1 MDENR
6 KNLPKVVE
14 EKIERGEFVDNNNDL
29 RKDLNPYDRHMINEY
44 SNNGKSLDRHI
55 NLQEVTLSKINQ
67 IKQNNDAIRYNL
79 TISDFEK
86 STFFQNVNFFHSSS
100 MSNLNFRGIYI
111 WKNESSNSIYYRLD
125 FHGNR
130 IKCNNDE
137 EILKLFFPY
146 HIKIYEKIEDVILDN
161 YPILVRNLIPII
173 RDDVFYPLNNFELFF
188 IQNIQYRNLFKSSIY
203 TPLSI
208 YIPIQNSIQNTIK
221 IELIKDSTIE
231 TFIKYLVED
240 NESFEI
246 MMNVLVKFH
255 KRKLKSNYA
264 FVLIGDEGS
273 TDIFMEE
280 IIKPIFAS
288 KDEYFSTI
296 DDELLEKKSDTKII
310 EDKIFYHVKN
320 LSESNLR
327 SKRVSKLI
335 FDIIRPNKITPENA
349 ILNNESYVWGE
360 LFITS
365 SKNNPYP
372 ALEDI
377 YSKCIVIKVKNLKI
391 ILKKMNIDKISLIEN
406 IQSDLFNFSH
416 LLNSLYI
423 EEDLFYFFDIREDVY
438 KLQQKEE
445 YKNLRNMSNGIIY
458 TNHLNIK
465 IREFVIAIQN
475 KNINFFN
482 QLSKENKELYDELL
496 YNFEENMIA
505 QPLLSEYFN
514 IVNQDIIFEE
524 NSYLLDFL
532 KQEYEMFKITPD
544 DKSKYNGKKRYKIF

>member
-1 MDENR
+1 MDEYK
-6 KNLPKVVE
+6 KNLPKTVE
-14 EKIERGEFVDNNNDL
+14 EKVEQGELLFNHNDV
-29 RKDLNPYDRHMINEY
+29 RRNLNQYEQSISSAYSTINE
-44 SNNGKSLDRHI
+44 SFNRHI
-55 NLQEVTLSKINQ
+55 NLQEVTLSRINQ
-67 IKQNNDAIRYNL
+67 IRHNNDAIRYNL
-79 TISDFEK
+79 AINDFEK
-86 STFFQNVNFFHSSS
+86 SRFFKDVNYLHT
-100 MSNLNFRGIYI
+100 NAIRYLREKNIEI
-111 WKNESSNSIYYRLD
+111 WKSENGNSIYYRLD
-125 FHGNR
+125 SYGTR
-130 IKCNNDE
+130 IKCTSDE
-137 EILKLFFPY
+137 DILKLFNRY
-146 HIKIYEKIEDVILDN
+146 QIKVYEKIEDVVIDDF
-161 YPILVRNLIPII
+161 PILVKNLIQSI
-173 RDDVFYPLNNFELFF
+173 RDDVFYPLRNREFF
-188 IQNIQYRNLFKSSIY
+188 SIENVEYRNLFKSTIY
-203 TPLSI
+203 TPFRYYSRLNDTNLE
-208 YIPIQNSIQNTIK
+208 PIKNA
-221 IELIKDSTIE
+221 TIE
-231 TFIKYLVED
+231 TFIEYLVED
-240 NESFEI
+240 NDSLI
-246 MMNVLVKFH
+246 ILIQVLINFH
-255 KRKLKSNYA
+255 KEKLKSNYA
-264 FVLIGDEGS
+264 FVLIGDENS
-273 TDIFMEE
+273 TNILMDE
-280 IIKPIFAS
+280 IIKPLFAS

-296 DDELLEKKSDTKII
+296 DDELLEKKSDAKII

>member
-1 MDENR
+1 MDENKRNLPKLVEEKVERGEVIFNNSDLR
-6 KNLPKVVE
+6 KNLN
-14 EKIERGEFVDNNNDL
+14 R
-29 RKDLNPYDRHMINEY
+29 YDHYMTNEH
-44 SNNGKSLDRHI
+44 SNIDKSLDKHI
-55 NLQEVTLSKINQ
+55 NLQEVTISKLNQ
-67 IKQNNDAIRYNL
+67 IRQNNNTLRYNL
-79 TISDFEK
+79 AINDFQK
-86 STFFQNVNFFHSSS
+86 NRFFQDVYSFHLES
-100 MSNLNFRGIYI
+100 MNYLNSKGIYI
-111 WKNESSNSIYYRLD
+111 WKNESGNSIYYRLD
-125 FHGNR
+125 YYGNR

-137 EILKLFFPY
+137 EILKLFPA
-146 HIKIYEKIEDVILDN
+146 HIKIYEKIEDVIIDN
-161 YPILVRNLIPII
+161 YPILVKNLIPII
-173 RDDVFYPLNNFELFF
+173 RDDVFYPLFNQELFF
-188 IQNIQYRNLFKSSIY
+188 IQNIQYRNLFKSN
-203 TPLSI
+203 I
-208 YIPIQNSIQNTIK
+208 YIPFRYILSENTI
-221 IELIKDSTIE
+221 IKNSTIE
-231 TFIKYLVED
+231 TFIKNLVED
-240 NESFEI
+240 NDSFEI
-246 MMNVLVKFH
+246 LMKVLGNFH
-255 KRKLKSNYA
+255 KSKFKSNYA
-264 FVLIGDEGS
+264 FVLIGDENS
-273 TDIFMEE
+273 TDILINE
-280 IIKPIFAS
+280 IIKPLFAS

-296 DDELLEKKSDTKII
+296 DNELLEKKSDTKII

-377 YSKCIVIKVKNLKI
+377 YSKCIVIKVKNLKT
-391 ILKKMNIDKISLIEN
+391 ILKKMNMDKISLIEN
-406 IQSDLFNFSH
+406 IQNDLFNFSH
-416 LLNSLYI
+416 LLASFDFFNI
-423 EEDLFYFFDIREDVY
+423 KEDISR
-438 KLQQKEE
+438 LQQKEE
-445 YKNLRNMSNGIIY
+445 YKILRNMSNGIIY
-458 TNHLNIK
+458 TDDLNKK
-465 IREFVIAIQN
+465 IGEFVIAIQN

-496 YNFEENMIA
+496 SNFEENMIA

>member
-1 MDENR
+1 MIN
-6 KNLPKVVE
+6 KSSSKLK
-14 EKIERGEFVDNNNDL
+14 EKLGMYQDRIAEKDFEQGEVIIDDNL
-29 RKDLNPYDRHMINEY
+29 RKDLNRYDQHMTNEY
-44 SNNGKSLDRHI
+44 TNIGKFLDRNI

-111 WKNESSNSIYYRLD
+111 WRNESGNSIYYRLD
-125 FHGNR
+125 CHGNR

-137 EILKLFFPY
+137 EILKLFFPCY
-146 HIKIYEKIEDVILDN
+146 IKIYEKIEDVIIDN
-161 YPILVRNLIPII
+161 YPILVKNLIPII
-173 RDDVFYPLNNFELFF
+173 RDDVFYPLYDSEFFF
-188 IQNIQYRNLFKSSIY
+188 IQNIQYRNLFKPKILLKNPYMKYIKNTSIE
-203 TPLSI
+203 
-208 YIPIQNSIQNTIK
+208 K
-221 IELIKDSTIE
+221 
-231 TFIKYLVED
+231 FIKYLVED
-240 NESFEI
+240 HYSYEI
-246 MMNVLVKFH
+246 LINLLKFFYLH
-255 KRKLKSNYA
+255 KMKSNYA
-264 FVLIGDEGS
+264 FVLIGDENS
-273 TDIFMEE
+273 TNILMDE
-280 IIKPIFAS
+280 IIKPFFSS

-296 DDELLEKKSDTKII
+296 DDELLEKKSDIKII
-310 EDKIFYHVKN
+310 ENKIFYHVKD
-320 LSESNLR
+320 LSESNLK
-327 SKRVSKLI
+327 SKRVNKLI
-335 FDIIRPNKITPENA
+335 FDIVRPNKINPEDA

-372 ALEDI
+372 VLEDI
-377 YSKCIVIKVKNLKI
+377 YSKCIVIKVKNLKT
-391 ILKKMNIDKISLIEN
+391 ILKKMNMDKISLIKN
-406 IQSDLFNFSH
+406 IQEALFDFLSLPTNFNFY
-416 LLNSLYI
+416 NI
-423 EEDLFYFFDIREDVY
+423 VENAY

-458 TNHLNIK
+458 TNDLNEK
-465 IREFVIAIQN
+465 IREFVIAIQY
-475 KNINFFN
+475 KRTSFFN
-482 QLSKENKELYDELL
+482 KIIEENKDMYDELVH
-496 YNFEENMIA
+496 NFEEDMIA